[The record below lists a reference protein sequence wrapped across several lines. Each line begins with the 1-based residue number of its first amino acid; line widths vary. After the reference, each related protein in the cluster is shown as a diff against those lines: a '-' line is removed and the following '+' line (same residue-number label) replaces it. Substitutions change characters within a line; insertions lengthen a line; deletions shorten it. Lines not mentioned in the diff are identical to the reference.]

1 MGYFLKKNR
10 AITSKLIKQEVIDKE
25 VNIDTA
31 IQESIVEEVNVPK
44 STQSTKT
51 QSIRDLVEQILN
63 ENRTPTE
70 AETIPEI
77 SWKLY

>member
-31 IQESIVEEVNVPK
+31 IQESIVEEVNVIPK
-44 STQSTKT
+44 KR
-51 QSIRDLVEQILN
+51 I
-63 ENRTPTE
+63 
-70 AETIPEI
+70 
-77 SWKLY
+77 